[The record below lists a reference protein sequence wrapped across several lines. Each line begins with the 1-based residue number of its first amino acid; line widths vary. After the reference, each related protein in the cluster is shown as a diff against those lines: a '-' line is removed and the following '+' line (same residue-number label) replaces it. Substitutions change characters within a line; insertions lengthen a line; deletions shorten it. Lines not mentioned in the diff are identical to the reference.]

1 MYTAGEAW
9 HSVFD
14 FFNALWNGAGYCVM
28 ERRRSL
34 RHGTAPFIA
43 SWNGAVYCVMERRRL
58 LRHGTAPF
66 IALIVRLVSVGVE
79 GNREVGD
86 PDVLIGTLVS

>member
-1 MYTAGEAW
+1 
-9 HSVFD
+9 
-14 FFNALWNGAGYCVM
+14 M
-28 ERRRSL
+28 ERRRLL
-34 RHGTAPFIA
+34 RHGTAPCIA

-66 IALIVRLVSVGVE
+66 IAPWNGAVYCVMERRRLLRHGTALFIALIVRLVSVGVE

-86 PDVLIGTLVS
+86 RDVLIGTLVS